1 MAFRHII
8 HPELYQGAKK
18 KKNYFEGWYYKM
30 VTKDLRHSVAFIP
43 GISKNPE
50 DPHAF
55 IQMFLTSSDDKETG
69 LLTDYVRFGPDDFS
83 FDDTPFKVMIKDNTF
98 SKDAL
103 DIHLKT
109 AHGDVS
115 GSFSFTGITPIN
127 TSLLVP
133 NVMGPFGYLGFM
145 ECYHGIISMTHT
157 ITGTLRIGEKTITF
171 DEGKG
176 YIEKDWGKSFP
187 ESYIWIQ
194 SNHFKDP
201 KTSLLVSYAT
211 IPFLG
216 FSFKGLITN
225 LLIGGREYRF
235 ATYNGAKVI
244 DFETGDRHVLITMR
258 KGPYR
263 LDVKAE
269 MTSSVDL
276 ASPRNGKMIETI
288 KEGLSG
294 TVTFSLS
301 KKGHILHEDTGTSAG
316 IEIMMDAA

>member
-1 MAFRHII
+1 MAIRHII

-30 VTKDLRHSVAFIP
+30 VTKDRRHSVAFIP

-50 DPHAF
+50 DPHVF
-55 IQMFLTSSDDKETG
+55 IQMFLTSSEDEETG
-69 LLTDYVRFGPDDFS
+69 LQTDYVRFPSDDFS
-83 FDDTPFKVMIKDNTF
+83 FDDTPFNVMIKDNTF

-103 DIHLKT
+103 DINLQT
-109 AHGDVS
+109 VHGNVS
-115 GSFSFTGITPIN
+115 GTFRFTGITPIK

-145 ECYHGIISMTHT
+145 ECYHGIISMTHG
-157 ITGTLRIGEKTITF
+157 ISGTLVIGDKTIGF
-171 DEGKG
+171 DGGKG
-176 YIEKDWGKSFP
+176 YIEKDWGRSFP

-194 SNHFKDP
+194 SNHFKNP

-225 LLIGGREYRF
+225 LLIEGREYRF
-235 ATYNGAKVI
+235 ATYNGAKVKS
-244 DFETGDRHVLITMR
+244 FETGDRHVLITMK

-269 MTSSVDL
+269 TTSSVDL

-301 KKGHILHEDTGTSAG
+301 KKGRVIHEDTGTSAG
-316 IEIMMDAA
+316 IEIMMDHA